1 MKPSE
6 NEFNGVAP
14 EIMRDNRYMPHFKDC
29 IGAIDGVH
37 IPTSIAPEKQIPY
50 IGRKGIR
57 TQNVMAACNF
67 DMQFIYVC
75 AGWEESAHDTRVFLS
90 VLRDPVMNFPKPPPG
105 KYYVVDSGYPQMNGF
120 LGPYKGPRQHFQQ
133 YRRQEPRNEKE
144 IFNQAHSSLRSVIEC
159 TFGVWKKKWKILRD
173 MQGYSFDKQVKIVI
187 ATMTLHNY
195 IRRHAHGDRHFV
207 RSEEREGYGSSGEI
221 EMDDDVEEEYHGHG
235 AQEMET
241 IRNSITQSLMNAR
254 NNVNI

>member
-1 MKPSE
+1 M
-6 NEFNGVAP
+6 
-14 EIMRDNRYMPHFKDC
+14 HF
-29 IGAIDGVH
+29 
-37 IPTSIAPEKQIPY
+37 
-50 IGRKGIR
+50 
-57 TQNVMAACNF
+57 
-67 DMQFIYVC
+67 
-75 AGWEESAHDTRVFLS
+75 
-90 VLRDPVMNFPKPPPG
+90 PVSSL
-105 KYYVVDSGYPQMNGF
+105 VVGF
-120 LGPYKGPRQHFQQ
+120 LIWLVNVNFYACSFIG
-133 YRRQEPRNEKE
+133 
-144 IFNQAHSSLRSVIEC
+144 
-159 TFGVWKKKWKILRD
+159 WKKSSRIVTYVSRRWITTVWD

-235 AQEMET
+235 AQEMEA